1 VTNPVTAT
9 TAGYYGTTPDAN
21 PLIGWDT
28 QIPGLMHAAGFSG
41 HGLMHAPITALL
53 VRGIATND
61 TVLVDGRRAVRI
73 PGSEQV
79 LFLDRFD
86 PGRDFS
92 AAGEH
97 AVL

>member
-1 VTNPVTAT
+1 
-9 TAGYYGTTPDAN
+9 
-21 PLIGWDT
+21 
-28 QIPGLMHAAGFSG
+28 
-41 HGLMHAPITALL
+41 MHAPITALL